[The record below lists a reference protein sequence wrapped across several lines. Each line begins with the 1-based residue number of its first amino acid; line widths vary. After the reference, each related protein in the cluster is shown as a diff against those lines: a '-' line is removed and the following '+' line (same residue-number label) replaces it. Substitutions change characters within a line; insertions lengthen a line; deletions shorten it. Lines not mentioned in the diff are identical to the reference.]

1 MNNTFDPTT
10 VAFSGERVLKTGVDE
25 EIFEIFALG
34 QHKLG

>member
-1 MNNTFDPTT
+1 MNGTFDPTT
-10 VAFSGERVLKTGVDE
+10 VTIFGERVLKTGVDE